1 MKKRQGFDKQ
11 ALNPTKGSARTEW
24 DLSASAN
31 SIVILTGAGI
41 SAESGIDTF
50 RSAGGLWEQHRVE
63 DVATPEGFA
72 RDPHLVLGFYDMRRA
87 ALAGVEPNP
96 AHVALARLERE
107 FAGEL
112 LLVTQNVDDLHER
125 GGAAR
130 VLHMHGEL
138 KSALCSACGMRSRW
152 EAPLIDRPPCPVCQA
167 RHLRPDV
174 VWFGEM
180 PYRMETIYAALE
192 TCDLFVSIGTS
203 GAVYPAAGF
212 VAEARAN
219 GARTLEL
226 NLEPSEGS
234 RLFHESRLGPASA
247 LVPAWV
253 EEVLS
258 RETSG

>member
-1 MKKRQGFDKQ
+1 MNTTR
-11 ALNPTKGSARTEW
+11 
-24 DLSASAN
+24 

-50 RSAGGLWEQHRVE
+50 RSGGGLWEQHRVE

-72 RDPHLVLGFYDMRRA
+72 RNPDLVLNFYDMRRA
-87 ALAGVEPNP
+87 ALGKVAPNP
-96 AHVALARLERE
+96 AHAALARLEQE
-107 FAGEL
+107 FRGDL

-125 GGAAR
+125 GGSAQ
-130 VLHMHGEL
+130 VLHMHGKL
-138 KSALCSACGMRSRW
+138 KSALCTACGTRSPW
-152 EAPLIDRPPCPVCQA
+152 EAPMIDRPPCTVCGSRA
-167 RHLRPDV
+167 LRPDV

-180 PYRMETIYAALE
+180 PYRMERIYASLE

-212 VAEARAN
+212 VQEARAN

-234 RLFHESRLGPASA
+234 RLFHETRLGPAGS

-253 EEVLS
+253 DEVLS
-258 RETSG
+258 CAAA

>member
-1 MKKRQGFDKQ
+1 
-11 ALNPTKGSARTEW
+11 LSARI
-24 DLSASAN
+24 N
-31 SIVILTGAGI
+31 RIVILTGAGI

-72 RDPHLVLGFYDMRRA
+72 RDPDLVLNFYDMRRE
-87 ALAGVEPNP
+87 ALAKVGPNP
-96 AHVALARLERE
+96 AHAALARLERE
-107 FAGEL
+107 FPGEL

-125 GGAAR
+125 GGSAR

-138 KSALCSACGMRSRW
+138 KSALCTACETRSPW
-152 EAPLIDRPPCPVCQA
+152 LGTMIDRPPCPVCRA
-167 RHLRPDV
+167 PTLRPDV

-180 PYRMETIYAALE
+180 PYEMGRIYRALE
-192 TCDLFVSIGTS
+192 ACDLFVSIGTS

-212 VAEARAN
+212 VAEARAS
-219 GARTLEL
+219 GAHTLEL

-234 RLFHESRLGPASA
+234 RLFHESRLGPASV
-247 LVPAWV
+247 LVPQWV

-258 RETSG
+258 PAGA